1 MIWLETKS
9 KSALKV
15 DVTENMAI
23 VYISINHL
31 KKPNPIKCNFVNSI
45 IHQPIAV
52 DLKFMFYL
60 PYPGHL
66 NQKENA
72 YTDKDIEISFTKFV
86 KAKDTRLK
94 NLSSSKQVGND
105 ASFSFYYQ
113 THVNERHI
121 SESIDSKYF
130 KYLTTKELD
139 EKRILSFVET
149 CLHPDTH
156 TAKLIQL
163 EIKKMVDHER
173 LQCPNKEYID
183 NWVKK
188 ILFYI
193 NKSIEKIHHE
203 RRC

>member
-94 NLSSSKQVGND
+94 NLASSKQVGND

-121 SESIDSKYF
+121 AVSIDSKYF

-183 NWVKK
+183 N
-188 ILFYI
+188 
-193 NKSIEKIHHE
+193 
-203 RRC
+203 

>member
-1 MIWLETKS
+1 
-9 KSALKV
+9 
-15 DVTENMAI
+15 
-23 VYISINHL
+23 
-31 KKPNPIKCNFVNSI
+31 
-45 IHQPIAV
+45 V
-52 DLKFMFYL
+52 DLKFLFYL

-66 NQKENA
+66 NQKENTF
-72 YTDKDIEISFTKFV
+72 TDEDIEISFTKFV

-94 NLSSSKQVGND
+94 NLSSSKPVGND
-105 ASFSFYYQ
+105 AAFSFYFH

-121 SESIDSKYF
+121 AVSIDSNYF

-139 EKRILSFVET
+139 EKRILYFVEA
-149 CLHPDTH
+149 CLHPDSH

-163 EIKKMVDHER
+163 EIKKMVEYET
-173 LQCPNKEYID
+173 LQHPNKEYLN

-203 RRC
+203 RRS